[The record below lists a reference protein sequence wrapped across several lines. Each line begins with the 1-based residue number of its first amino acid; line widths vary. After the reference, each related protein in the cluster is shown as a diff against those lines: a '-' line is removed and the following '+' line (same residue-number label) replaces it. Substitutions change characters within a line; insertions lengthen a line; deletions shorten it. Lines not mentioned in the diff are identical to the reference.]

1 MEKFTTNGKEVMRG
15 KTHIAD
21 SASPDAAEIIA
32 QALNERSPNFIEDAL
47 KTCSPNWYGEKVA
60 KSHFV
65 HVLNDCIR
73 SANQLDKIKKTLFY
87 GRDNN
92 LDPALGAAH
101 IKHLPAM
108 FPNATSDAVID
119 IVHGIIGKFT
129 EAGEL
134 LEALKKSLNSGE
146 LIDMVNLE
154 EEIGDG
160 FWYDAIILNRT
171 AGTFEE
177 VQARIIK
184 KLKAR
189 FPDKFTDKNA
199 NERDLAAERAIL
211 EDKNY
216 PLMPELLYQGEEGE
230 PLPQDMSDLVS
241 QFDKDEYADGDIEPS
256 RMDVGIVPSVPAS
269 GKEAVEEAAKSAAQ
283 AFDNVGKVKPKPTT
297 AEADGTPDMAKPI
310 NEREAP
316 MPNEGIAQ
324 ENNPK

>member
-1 MEKFTTNGKEVMRG
+1 MTKFSTNGKEVMRG

-21 SASPDAAEIIA
+21 GASPDAAEIIA

-47 KTCSPNWYGEKVA
+47 KTCSPNWYGLKVA
-60 KSHFV
+60 KAHFV

-73 SANQLDKIKKTLFY
+73 AANQLDKIKKTLFY

-101 IKHLPAM
+101 IKNLPFMLGYDEPAI
-108 FPNATSDAVID
+108 AVDLI
-119 IVHGIIGKFT
+119 HGILGKFT

-134 LEALKKSLNSGE
+134 LEALKKALNADE
-146 LIDMVNLE
+146 ALDFVNLE

-171 AGTFEE
+171 GGTFEE
-177 VQARIIK
+177 VQARIIR

-189 FPDKFTDKNA
+189 FPDKFTNEDA
-199 NERDLAAERAIL
+199 NERNLAAERAIL
-211 EDKNY
+211 EDKV
-216 PLMPELLYQGEEGE
+216 E

-241 QFDKDEYADGDIEPS
+241 QFDKDEYADGDIEPT
-256 RMDVGIVPSVPAS
+256 RVDIGIVPSVSAS
-269 GKEAVEEAAKSAAQ
+269 GKEAVEKAAKSAAQ
-283 AFDNVGKVKPKPTT
+283 AFDNVGKVEPKPQPEIET
-297 AEADGTPDMAKPI
+297 TPDMAKPI